1 MYAKVGR
8 LLKAMGINPLT
19 STPQGDLLTAQGH
32 GKYHAAVM
40 SGNVYCAMSQT
51 GVVLTVGLSLT
62 YTGLVVSNPN
72 GSGKVL
78 SILAAGFN
86 EVVAPVAIQAGF
98 LGVSHSVTDVIHSVA
113 ALTYNM
119 LVGSGNTSVAKAD
132 TGATLPTLVTPY
144 YVLPLTV
151 GRTAGGLGAG
161 AGPALTEIG
170 GMVVLKPGAY
180 AFIAGFSAGA
190 AVGTYGCI
198 VFEEVDE

>member
-1 MYAKVGR
+1 MYTKVGR
-8 LLKAMGINPLT
+8 LRKGTGVNPLM
-19 STPQGDLLTAQGH
+19 STPEGDVLTAQGH

-40 SGNVYCAMSQT
+40 SGNVFCAMNQT
-51 GVVLTVGLSLT
+51 GVILTVGLALT

-98 LGVSHSVTDVIHSVA
+98 LGVGASVTDVIHSVP
-113 ALTYNM
+113 ALAYNM
-119 LVGSGNTSVAKAD
+119 LVGSGNTSAAKVD

-144 YVLPLTV
+144 YAIPLTV

-170 GMVVLKPGAY
+170 GMIVLNPGAY
-180 AFIAGFSAGA
+180 AFIAGFSAGG

-198 VFEEVDE
+198 VWEEIDA

>member
-1 MYAKVGR
+1 MFAKIGR
-8 LLKAMGINPLT
+8 LIRGSGTNPL
-19 STPQGDLLTAQGH
+19 QANQEGDVFVGQGH

-40 SGNVYCAMSQT
+40 SGNVYVAMNQT
-51 GVVLTVGLSLT
+51 GVVLTVGLATT

-72 GSGKVL
+72 TSSKVL

-98 LGVSHSVTDVIHSVA
+98 LGVGNSVTDVVHSVA

-119 LVGSGNTSVAKAD
+119 LVGSGNSSVAKAD

-144 YVLPLTV
+144 YALPLTV

-170 GMVVLKPGAY
+170 GMIVLKPGSY

-198 VFEEVDE
+198 VWEEIAI